1 MLLLQHGKPCF
12 LTLHKER
19 LPLRRGTNCNTRTRA
34 AQQDENKQQDVSQSR
49 SSWDDHLNIQSKQA
63 DSYRPPMYQSQEIK
77 ASGEKFLGRL
87 AVLILGAVLLGER
100 ITGNGAVQQLEISA
114 TGVPLWEIEPVLG
127 IVVLALCV
135 SAVWPSTVKVE
146 EGKPK
151 PGFLERIQNVSGR
164 FACLG
169 LASTITAEVVT
180 GKGTLTLLNVE
191 TGLDTVS
198 ELEAIGAFVVMLLLT
213 EDLNKDKKK

>member
-1 MLLLQHGKPCF
+1 M
-12 LTLHKER
+12 
-19 LPLRRGTNCNTRTRA
+19 
-34 AQQDENKQQDVSQSR
+34 
-49 SSWDDHLNIQSKQA
+49 
-63 DSYRPPMYQSQEIK
+63 
-77 ASGEKFLGRL
+77 
-87 AVLILGAVLLGER
+87 ILGAVLLGER
-100 ITGNGAVQQLEISA
+100 VTGNGAVQQLEISA

-127 IVVLALCV
+127 VIVLALCLA
-135 SAVWPSTVKVE
+135 AVWPSTVKVE

-169 LASTITAEVVT
+169 LAGTITAEVVT